1 MSRTKKQIAA
11 NQVRRLR
18 TMRKQMLEMS
28 AQWEDVDQYSLNR
41 LEELADLT
49 EETAIALMDADD
61 GAKP

>member
-18 TMRKQMLEMS
+18 TIRKQILDMS
-28 AQWEDVDQYSLNR
+28 IQWEDVDQYNLNR

-49 EETAIALMDADD
+49 EETAVALMDADD